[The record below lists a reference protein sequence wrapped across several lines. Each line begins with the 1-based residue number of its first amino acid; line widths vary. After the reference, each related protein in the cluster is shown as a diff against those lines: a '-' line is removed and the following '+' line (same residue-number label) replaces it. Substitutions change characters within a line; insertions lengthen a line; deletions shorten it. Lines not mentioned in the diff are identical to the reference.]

1 MTTDPFEQFERSR
14 SGFLIPIGLFL
25 VGAVLTWLAIASL
38 NAIVLDADE
47 TAASLE
53 ADAQERAAVMEELQK
68 LQELQE
74 ALNQAKLQLNDALQP
89 NDSTDTV
96 PDTAATVPDTAAT
109 VPDTAAQP
117 QTPQP

>member
-53 ADAQERAAVMEELQK
+53 ADAQERAAVMEELQ
-68 LQELQE
+68 E
-74 ALNQAKLQLNDALQP
+74 ALNQAKLQLNDALEP

-96 PDTAATVPDTAAT
+96 PDTAATVPD
-109 VPDTAAQP
+109 PAAQP

>member
-68 LQELQE
+68 LQE
-74 ALNQAKLQLNDALQP
+74 ALNQAKLQLNDALEP

>member
-53 ADAQERAAVMEELQK
+53 ADAQERAAVMEELQ
-68 LQELQE
+68 ELQE
-74 ALNQAKLQLNDALQP
+74 ALNQAKLQLNDALEP

>member
-74 ALNQAKLQLNDALQP
+74 LQEALNQAKLQLNDALEP
-89 NDSTDTV
+89 NDSTD
-96 PDTAATVPDTAAT
+96 TVPDTAAT